1 VTWQAASVVV
11 LAGVLVAG
19 FAWYERDKPPARVV
33 ALVATLAALAVVGRL
48 AFAAIPNVKPTTDIV
63 LFAGYALGAVPGFAV
78 GAVTALVSNVFLSQG
93 PWTPWQMVGW
103 GVVGVAGALL
113 ARVLRDR
120 EPGRLVLA
128 AVCGLAG
135 LAFGAWMDLYQLM
148 LAARQDLDTYLA
160 LSASALPY
168 NMAHAIGNVV
178 FCLLIGPIF
187 IRALRRYRRRF
198 EVRWAAPA
206 AAGAV
211 LLVLL
216 ALPAVAA
223 AAPAD
228 RAERWLL
235 RAQNDDGGFGASPGQ
250 ASSPLYSGW
259 SGLGLAVAGHNPRDL
274 QRRGGR
280 TLASYLQRSAGSIR
294 DIGEIERT
302 VLLLEAAGLSPRRFA
317 GRDLV
322 AAILAKRR
330 ADGSISGYVS
340 YTAFGILA
348 LRAAGEPA
356 GGATVSW
363 LTKAQREDGGF
374 GLVPSATSDTDMTG
388 AALQALAAVGRA
400 QSPAARRAV
409 DWLRANQNDDGGFG
423 QFRGRDSNAQSTSYA
438 VQGLVAVDAGG
449 AVLSRALA
457 YLRGLQRSD
466 GSVAYSSTS
475 RQTPVWV
482 TAQALMALERTPL
495 PVATVPREKRSGP
508 AEETETAPGG
518 SGGAQAPA
526 AGGEGEGES
535 PAAETAPEAAPAP
548 SGAADS
554 GAAAAGA
561 PSGAAD
567 GGAGAAG
574 AARDPAPGRPGGDA
588 GQGIPGEEEGVL
600 PGDGTP
606 TPRPSAEDEAT
617 ALSAIRAAEDAG
629 DEGVPVGLVAAAVA
643 AAIALLA
650 LLLGRG
656 VPQRLR
662 RFAGRLVPAPVRR
675 FAGRLVPAPVRRFA
689 ARLPAAVRR
698 HAARL
703 VPAPVRQFAGR
714 LVPAPVRRV
723 ASRLVPA
730 GFSRLVPKRFRRP
743 PDASGRSRDA
753 VT

>member
-1 VTWQAASVVV
+1 MTWQAASIVV
-11 LAGVLVAG
+11 LGGVLVAG
-19 FAWYERDKPPARVV
+19 FAWYERDKPPARVI

-48 AFAAIPNVKPTTDIV
+48 AFAAVPNVKPTTDIV

-128 AVCGLAG
+128 AVCGIAG
-135 LAFGAWMDLYQLM
+135 LAFGAWMDLYQLT

-160 LSASALPY
+160 LSASSLPY
-168 NMAHAIGNVV
+168 NLAHAIGNVV

-198 EVRWAAPA
+198 EVRWPAPA

-211 LLVLL
+211 LLMLL
-216 ALPAVAA
+216 AMPAVAT
-223 AAPAD
+223 AAPPD

-235 RAQNDDGGFGASPGQ
+235 RTQNDDGGFGAAPGQ

-259 SGLGLAVAGHNPRDL
+259 SGLGLAAAGHNPRDL

-302 VLLLEAAGLSPRRFA
+302 VLLLEAAGLSPRSFA

-356 GGATVSW
+356 GGAMVSW
-363 LTKAQREDGGF
+363 LTKAQRDDGGF

-388 AALQALAAVGRA
+388 AALQALAAVGRG
-400 QSPAARRAV
+400 SGPAAGRAV

-495 PVATVPREKRSGP
+495 PVATVPREKRSRP
-508 AEETETAPGG
+508 AEETAPGG

-526 AGGEGEGES
+526 AGEEGEAES
-535 PAAETAPEAAPAP
+535 PAAGTAPEAAPAP
-548 SGAADS
+548 SGTAES

-561 PSGAAD
+561 QSEAAERLGADAGAVRD
-567 GGAGAAG
+567 PAGAAG
-574 AARDPAPGRPGGDA
+574 QPGGDA

-629 DEGVPVGLVAAAVA
+629 DEGVPVGIVAAAVA

-650 LLLGRG
+650 LLLGRRI
-656 VPQRLR
+656 PQR
-662 RFAGRLVPAPVRR
+662 VRR
-675 FAGRLVPAPVRRFA
+675 G
-689 ARLPAAVRR
+689 
-698 HAARL
+698 
-703 VPAPVRQFAGR
+703 AGR

-723 ASRLVPA
+723 AGRLAASARRVGGRLVPAPMRRFARRLVPA
-730 GFSRLVPKRFRRP
+730 GLGRLVPKRFRRP
-743 PDASGRSRDA
+743 RSASGQSRDA